1 VYVAPRAPTDTWNL
15 WHQGHIDALFAKLI
29 CDMILVHD
37 VNPDRVY
44 ITGYSAGGDGTYQLA
59 PRMADWFAGAG
70 MMAGHPNE
78 TQPDGLRNLAFT
90 LHMGGNDGN
99 FNRNGI
105 AREWSVKL
113 DELAAKDPGGYPHF
127 VKVHEGK
134 GHWMDRADAEGIVW
148 MAKHARVD
156 RPTKIVWLQDD
167 VTHDRFYWLKV
178 GQPKAGSRVVASR
191 AGNTITIESW
201 RDLDSLTVRLDDS
214 MVDLDQPIVIRTP
227 GAVLFDGTVS
237 RNRKV
242 MEATLDERGDPK
254 GIYTAE
260 VTVTL
265 PSSSSAP
272 AAEAAPAADPAP
284 KAP

>member
-1 VYVAPRAPTDTWNL
+1 
-15 WHQGHIDALFAKLI
+15 
-29 CDMILVHD
+29 
-37 VNPDRVY
+37 
-44 ITGYSAGGDGTYQLA
+44 
-59 PRMADWFAGAG
+59 
-70 MMAGHPNE
+70 
-78 TQPDGLRNLAFT
+78 
-90 LHMGGNDGN
+90 
-99 FNRNGI
+99 
-105 AREWSVKL
+105 
-113 DELAAKDPGGYPHF
+113 
-127 VKVHEGK
+127 
-134 GHWMDRADAEGIVW
+134 
-148 MAKHARVD
+148 
-156 RPTKIVWLQDD
+156 
-167 VTHDRFYWLKV
+167 
-178 GQPKAGSRVVASR
+178 
-191 AGNTITIESW
+191 
-201 RDLDSLTVRLDDS
+201 